1 MGSVI
6 LKPGRQKSV
15 LNHHPWIFSGA
26 ISRVNGDPKAG
37 ETVAVISSE
46 GEWLASGAFSP
57 MSQIRVRV
65 WSFDPKEEISPNF
78 FRTRLLR
85 SIQARQHLSKI
96 TNAYRMVYSE
106 SDGLPGLIA
115 DMYDRFVV
123 CQFLSAG
130 VEYWKKDIVSIINDL
145 FPNSGIYERSDVD
158 SRLKEELPPHT
169 GVLCGNSPP
178 QLIEI
183 YENNVS
189 FLIDVR
195 NGHKTGFYLD
205 QRDNRLMVAEF
216 SQHAEVLNCF
226 SYTGGF
232 GIFALKGKAS
242 TVINIDS
249 SETALTLAQD
259 HIRLNQ
265 LDSEKFQC
273 IQGDIFQLL
282 RKYRD
287 SRRQFDI
294 IILDPPK
301 FADSKNQLEKA
312 ARGYKDINL
321 LAIKLIRSGGFL
333 FTFSCSGIVSEAL
346 FQKILADAALDA
358 GRHVQI
364 IRRLSQA
371 IDHPVA
377 VSFPEAAYLK
387 GFICSVW

>member
-321 LAIKLIRSGGFL
+321 LAIKLIRPGGFL